1 MSSDWSDTMLDI
13 AELDL
18 HHKLQ
23 DLPTFIHIKIQ
34 ITDPE
39 EKYLETAP
47 MMNSKHEI
55 KSLKTF
61 LGDHRTGQQPF

>member
-1 MSSDWSDTMLDI
+1 MQTEEEKEYQDAM
-13 AELDL
+13 EEQ

-39 EKYLETAP
+39 EKYLETAR